1 MIAPIRPA
9 FHVTW
14 NGTEH
19 VLGQPDGLLVKTKVV
34 LTVAAVV
41 NVDPPDGRME
51 KVATRVWLE
60 VVQSLGSL
68 PPLMHV

>member
-1 MIAPIRPA
+1 
-9 FHVTW
+9 
-14 NGTEH
+14 

-68 PPLMHV
+68 PPLMHVYVPRKVTKSL